1 MAVRL
6 AYNDYIQARHA
17 SQRCAPGGLFFM
29 DKKKKFGKKSL
40 LINDQ
45 IDLLTKRKLRI
56 NNLDQAR
63 FCLETVGYYRLSAYF
78 KPFLVENDNDDHLFK
93 PDSTFEQI
101 WQIYVFDRELR
112 LHLSDALER
121 IEIALRA
128 ALTNVLSEKY
138 GNLWYLSKEPF
149 QESWIKSKPDKTKKK
164 KISSHQYFVNEIK
177 KICKDKKEDFLKH
190 YYTKY
195 HHPDYPPSWMMMEC
209 LSFGKCT
216 SLFNNLKEL
225 KDKKMIS
232 KVFGFHASVMI
243 SVLEP
248 LRYTRNICAHHSRL
262 WNRWFVYSPKHFEA
276 LSNLK
281 CSQNTFHMQAYVIDK
296 LNEAISPGSKWKERL
311 FHLFEKYSK
320 YVPFEHMG
328 FQSDWKNDLFWK

>member
-1 MAVRL
+1 M
-6 AYNDYIQARHA
+6 Y
-17 SQRCAPGGLFFM
+17 
-29 DKKKKFGKKSL
+29 KKKSFGKKSL

-45 IDLLTKRKLRI
+45 INLLIKRKLII

-63 FCLETVGYYRLSAYF
+63 LCLETVGYYRLSAYF
-78 KPFLVENDNDDHLFK
+78 KSFLVVNNSDDDHLFK
-93 PDSTFEQI
+93 MGTTFEQI

-121 IEIALRA
+121 IEIALRT

-138 GNLWYLSKEPF
+138 GNLWYLSEEPF
-149 QESWIKSKPDKTKKK
+149 QESWINSQSDKTKKK
-164 KISSHQYFVNEIK
+164 LSSHQFFIKEIK

-190 YYTKY
+190 YYEKY
-195 HHPDYPPSWMMMEC
+195 HHPNYPPSWMMMEC

-232 KVFGFHASVMI
+232 KVFGYHATVMI

-262 WNRWFVYSPKHFEA
+262 WNRWFVYSPKHFES
-276 LSNLK
+276 LNNLY
-281 CSQNTFHMQAYVIDK
+281 CPQNTFHMQAFVIDK
-296 LNEAISPGSKWKERL
+296 LNEAISPGTLWKKRL
-311 FHLFEKYSK
+311 FNLFEKYSK
-320 YVPFEHMG
+320 YVPFHMMG
-328 FQSDWKNDLFWK
+328 FQNDWRNDYFWK